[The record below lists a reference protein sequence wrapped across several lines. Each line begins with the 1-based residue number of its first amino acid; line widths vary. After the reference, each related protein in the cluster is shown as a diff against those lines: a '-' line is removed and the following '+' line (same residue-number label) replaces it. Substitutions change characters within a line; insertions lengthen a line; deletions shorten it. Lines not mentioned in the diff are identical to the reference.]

1 MRCDYFDAGVCR
13 ACTLMGVPYAQQLVD
28 KQHAAEQ
35 TLAEHTGLAWLDP
48 VASPES
54 GYRNKAK
61 MVVGGSVANP
71 TLGILDAAQRGVDLR
86 GCGIHDSR
94 LTAVMPAL
102 ADFVGTAGLA
112 PYDVPARRGELKL
125 LLVTVSPDGELL
137 LRFVLRSQES
147 LARIRKHLPAL
158 RAELPQLRVVS
169 ANLLPE
175 HRAAIEG
182 ETEILLGDEQIL
194 PMRLGALELH
204 LRPQGFFQTNSHVA
218 ERLYGHAG
226 EWIADLDPSSVWDL
240 YCGVGGFALSAARAG
255 RAAAD
260 TPVGGPR
267 GVDVAGGPRSD
278 ARPPRDVVGIEVSA
292 EAIAAARSAAV
303 ASGIPG
309 VRFEAAD
316 ATTWAPGSARSA
328 APGATASPA
337 LTPPETVIVNP
348 PRRGIGPL
356 ADWLERTPEVRSVV
370 YSSCN
375 VDSLARDLR
384 AMPSFTA
391 REGRVLDM
399 FPQTPHSEVL
409 VRLER

>member
-1 MRCDYFDAGVCR
+1 MRCDYFDAGLCR
-13 ACTLMGVPYAQQLVD
+13 ACSLMGVPYAQQLAD
-28 KQHAAEQ
+28 KQRAAES

-61 MVVGGSVANP
+61 MVVGGSVAKP
-71 TLGILDAAQRGVDLR
+71 TLGILDAAQRGIDLR
-86 GCGIHDSR
+86 GCGLHDAR
-94 LTAVMPAL
+94 LTGVMPVL
-102 ADFVGTAGLA
+102 ADFVGTARLE
-112 PYDVPARRGELKL
+112 PYDVVARRGELKL
-125 LLVTVSPDGELL
+125 LLATVSPDGELL

-147 LARIRKHLPAL
+147 VARIRKHLPAL
-158 RAELPQLRVVS
+158 RTALPQLRVVS

-182 ETEILLGDEQIL
+182 ETEILLGDEQVL
-194 PMRLGALELH
+194 PMRLGSLELH

-218 ERLYGHAG
+218 ERLYAHAG
-226 EWIADLDPSSVWDL
+226 EWIAELDPASVWDL
-240 YCGVGGFALSAARAG
+240 YCGVGGFALSAAAPG
-255 RAAAD
+255 
-260 TPVGGPR
+260 
-267 GVDVAGGPRSD
+267 
-278 ARPPRDVVGIEVSA
+278 RDVVGIELSG
-292 EAIAAARSAAV
+292 EAIAAAQSAAR
-303 ASGIPG
+303 ASGVDG

-316 ATTWAPGSARSA
+316 ATTWAPGTAGSGVGARA
-328 APGATASPA
+328 GAGAGVGAHGDAGTRASTA
-337 LTPPETVIVNP
+337 LTLPETVIVNP

-391 REGRVLDM
+391 RAARVLDM

>member
-1 MRCDYFDAGVCR
+1 
-13 ACTLMGVPYAQQLVD
+13 MGVPYAQQLAD
-28 KQHAAEQ
+28 KQRAAEQ
-35 TLAEHTGLAWLDP
+35 TLAAHPGLTWLDP

-61 MVVGGSVANP
+61 MVVGGTSARP

-86 GCGIHDSR
+86 GCGIHDPR
-94 LTAVMPAL
+94 LTEVMPAL

-112 PYDVPARRGELKL
+112 PYDVPTRRGELKL

-147 LARIRKHLPAL
+147 LARIRKHLPTL

-218 ERLYGHAG
+218 ERLYAHAG
-226 EWIADLDPSSVWDL
+226 EWIADLDPASVWDL
-240 YCGVGGFALSAARAG
+240 YCGVGGFALSAALAG
-255 RAAAD
+255 RDAVSADAA
-260 TPVGGPR
+260 G
-267 GVDVAGGPRSD
+267 SS
-278 ARPPRDVVGIEVSA
+278 RDVVGIEVSA
-292 EAIAAARSAAV
+292 EAIAAARSAAT
-303 ASGIPG
+303 ASGIDG

-316 ATTWAPGSARSA
+316 ATTWAPGSADA
-328 APGATASPA
+328 DTGAPADTGALAETAPGAPASTSLEPS

-375 VDSLARDLR
+375 VDSLARDLA